1 MTRKAD
7 NGLIFEGDV
16 KMRNRKIPE
25 SGFVDVGNTT
35 SLTTAAATD
44 TQDRVS
50 KRKGSY
56 GQALDSLKTTKPT
69 EIGLKMDTFDKT
81 NLAMALMVEAAELL
95 DFELAAEIRDMVN
108 AETIIGDP
116 IHVDDTTIIPVSR
129 VTFGFVSGGSDVGP
143 SSNKQMFG
151 GGSGAGVSVTPVA
164 FLVVSNGNV
173 RTVQLVEKVSAV
185 DNVIASL
192 PELVDKVAALI
203 KKEKPGAD
211 APAE

>member
-1 MTRKAD
+1 MAEHPIQ
-7 NGLIFEGDV
+7 GLMGVTIE
-16 KMRNRKIPE
+16 K
-25 SGFVDVGNTT
+25 
-35 SLTTAAATD
+35 
-44 TQDRVS
+44 
-50 KRKGSY
+50 
-56 GQALDSLKTTKPT
+56 
-69 EIGLKMDTFDKT
+69 
-81 NLAMALMVEAAELL
+81 
-95 DFELAAEIRDMVN
+95 IRDMVN

-129 VTFGFVSGGSDVGP
+129 VTFGFVSGGSDVG
-143 SSNKQMFG
+143 SNKQMFG